1 MLKRIGAKIKVYGE
15 LVRAGTETNLY
26 RMKHFSITGI
36 VLLTVFIISG
46 CFIFNWKPTWEY

>member
-46 CFIFNWKPTWEY
+46 CFIFNWKPT